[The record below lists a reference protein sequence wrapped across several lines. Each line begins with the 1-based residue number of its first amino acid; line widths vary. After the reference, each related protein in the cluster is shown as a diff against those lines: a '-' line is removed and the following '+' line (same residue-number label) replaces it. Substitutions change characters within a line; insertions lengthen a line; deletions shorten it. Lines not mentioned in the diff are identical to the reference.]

1 MYFRLY
7 CSYSTCVKV
16 IGRIKYADDTVIVS
30 LLQNGETGHGP
41 AISDFVEWCEKS
53 YLHLNVLKTKDMII
67 DFRKNVP
74 MHKVPYIK
82 GQTVDSVQSYKY
94 LGTIIDS
101 KLSFKA
107 NCEAVCRKG
116 HQRLFFLRKLC
127 KFHIDK
133 TLLIMFYHA
142 YIESV
147 LFCLVS
153 WYGNLSLKSR
163 NSIDQIAKWASR
175 LIGEPLLT
183 PVSLYIRQVQRVGA
197 SILSDRLHPLYYE
210 FQYLPSNRRL
220 RVPLCTTKRYKNSF
234 VPSVI
239 NHINSNKMI

>member
-1 MYFRLY
+1 M
-7 CSYSTCVKV
+7 
-16 IGRIKYADDTVIVS
+16 
-30 LLQNGETGHGP
+30 
-41 AISDFVEWCEKS
+41 
-53 YLHLNVLKTKDMII
+53 
-67 DFRKNVP
+67 
-74 MHKVPYIK
+74 
-82 GQTVDSVQSYKY
+82 
-94 LGTIIDS
+94 
-101 KLSFKA
+101 
-107 NCEAVCRKG
+107 
-116 HQRLFFLRKLC
+116 C

-147 LFCLVS
+147 LSFCLVT
-153 WYGNLSLKSR
+153 WYGNLSLKKR
-163 NSIDQIAKWASR
+163 KSIDQIAKWASR

-183 PVSLYIRQVQRVGA
+183 PVSLYIRQVQRVGD

-220 RVPLCTTKRYKNSF
+220 RIPLCTTKRYKNSF